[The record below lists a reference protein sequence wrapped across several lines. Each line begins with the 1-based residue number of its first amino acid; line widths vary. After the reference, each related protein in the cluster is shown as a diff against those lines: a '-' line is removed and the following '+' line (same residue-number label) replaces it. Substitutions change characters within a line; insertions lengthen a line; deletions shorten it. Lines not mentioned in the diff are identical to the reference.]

1 MLFPFIRKFDRISI
15 YTVGHERVMHLSNN
29 HTYQV
34 KFDTFEGPLDLLLH
48 LVNQYEIDIYEVP
61 LKDVADQYMNYIRT
75 MQELQLDIASEYLV
89 MAATLLAI
97 KSQMLLPK
105 QEVEMEDEYEE
116 DLRDEL
122 IAKLIEYRKFKEAAA
137 GLKEREQE
145 HFRTHMRPATDLSV
159 YQSEIKVERSNEL
172 DIVDLTQA
180 FQKVLRRKQ
189 LLAPMETT
197 VQRQEISI
205 EKRMDEVLNALND
218 HHGKKSFDE
227 LFSYQKRAE
236 VVATF
241 LAILELMKSMQVTC
255 IQNQNFDSITVQLT
269 GEIQWS

>member
-1 MLFPFIRKFDRISI
+1 M
-15 YTVGHERVMHLSNN
+15 
-29 HTYQV
+29 
-34 KFDTFEGPLDLLLH
+34 
-48 LVNQYEIDIYEVP
+48 
-61 LKDVADQYMNYIRT
+61 
-75 MQELQLDIASEYLV
+75 
-89 MAATLLAI
+89 
-97 KSQMLLPK
+97 
-105 QEVEMEDEYEE
+105 
-116 DLRDEL
+116 
-122 IAKLIEYRKFKEAAA
+122 
-137 GLKEREQE
+137 
-145 HFRTHMRPATDLSV
+145 
-159 YQSEIKVERSNEL
+159 
-172 DIVDLTQA
+172 
-180 FQKVLRRKQ
+180 LRRKQ

>member
-1 MLFPFIRKFDRISI
+1 MQ
-15 YTVGHERVMHLSNN
+15 
-29 HTYQV
+29 TYQV

-48 LVNQYEIDIYEVP
+48 LVNQYEIDIYDVP

-122 IAKLIEYRKFKEAAA
+122 IAKLIEYRKFKEAATE
-137 GLKEREQE
+137 LKEREQE
-145 HFRTHMRPATDLSV
+145 QLRTHMRPATDLSV
-159 YQSEIKVERSNEL
+159 YQNETKVERSNEL

-189 LLAPMETT
+189 LLEPLETT

-205 EKRMDEVLNALND
+205 EKRMDEIINTLMKYR
-218 HHGKKSFDE
+218 GKRSFEE
-227 LFSYQKRAE
+227 LFPYQKRVE

-241 LAILELMKSMQVTC
+241 LAILELMKGMKIIC
-255 IQNQNFDSITVQLT
+255 IQNHNFDSITVQLT
-269 GEIQWS
+269 EEIYNGVK

>member
-1 MLFPFIRKFDRISI
+1 MIL
-15 YTVGHERVMHLSNN
+15 LSNL
-29 HTYQV
+29 TYQV

-61 LKDVADQYMNYIRT
+61 LKEVADQYMDYIRT

-105 QEVEMEDEYEE
+105 QEIEVEDEYEE

-137 GLKEREQE
+137 DLKERERDD
-145 HFRTHMRPATDLSV
+145 FRTHMRPASDLSEF
-159 YQSEIKVERSNEL
+159 QSEQKIERSDEL
-172 DIVDLTQA
+172 DVVDLAQA
-180 FQKVLRRKQ
+180 FQKVLRRKK
-189 LLAPMETT
+189 LLEPMETT

-205 EKRMDEVLNALND
+205 EKRMTDVVHKLRENY
-218 HHGKKSFDE
+218 GRMPFE
-227 LFSYQKRAE
+227 RLFPYERKYE
-236 VVATF
+236 IVATF
-241 LAILELMKSMQVTC
+241 LALLELMKGLKVKCVQEH
-255 IQNQNFDSITVQLT
+255 NFDSIMVELM
-269 GEIQWS
+269 GEIEWN